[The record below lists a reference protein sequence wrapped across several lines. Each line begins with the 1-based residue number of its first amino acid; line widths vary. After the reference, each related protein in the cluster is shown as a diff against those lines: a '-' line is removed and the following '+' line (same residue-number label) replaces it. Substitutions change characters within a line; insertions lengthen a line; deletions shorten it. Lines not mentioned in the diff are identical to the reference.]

1 MGDLKFQ
8 DITPA
13 SGKIKLGSTD
23 VDAIYSGSTKVWP
36 SDVSFGD
43 IFFEATGET
52 VQQEGQYTLWYATET
67 SFPIP
72 PFDASI
78 PPYYPTTATFPN
90 LSSWKQIGG
99 VRNFSSCPDINPF
112 DIAVP
117 LVLNTSYFFQV
128 RSLDGSLLYKFIPN
142 SYTSPNP
149 SPPLACA
156 SISTPLYTF
165 RVYTFDV
172 TNTRFATGV
181 VVLDKVV
188 AAPGEAKVRVSA
200 RLSSRS
206 TQGPTD
212 YELWAHQT
220 TSPNAPLPSDFTL
233 QSSATLL
240 SCSQT
245 VNFADV
251 NTPPISGNDTIYFNY
266 QLKNSVGDVIKITT
280 TNSNPCSQSGGFEDY
295 LAITVS
301 NPAENNNI
309 EILEITADDYEDPT
323 NVGICGREWKNINS
337 TETQT
342 TIPGVTIPI
351 AENATQWATYVNNG
365 LAACCYLN
373 FDEAYAGRGLI
384 YNEFC
389 VEVIKTPDADGG
401 SEWRVPLQ
409 EDFAYFRSVDSGIC
423 GGLDFIPPI
432 PACFPHKGVDECT
445 NITIM
450 NAFIQRQEQTTD
462 FWDYSI
468 INHER
473 SYIGRSG
480 LNVLGSGFYSGSGS
494 FRSEGRA
501 EFFWQNTSS
510 LNFKASWNLRIA
522 KLVPNSDKN
531 AIASSVNIYQ
541 PGDGYFIRFVRDI

>member
-13 SGKIKLGSTD
+13 SGDIKLGSTD

-43 IFFEATGET
+43 IFFEATGQT

-67 SFPIP
+67 SFPAP
-72 PFDASI
+72 PFDPSV

-142 SYTSPNP
+142 NYSSPAP
-149 SPPLACA
+149 SPPLPCA
-156 SISTPLYTF
+156 SILNPLYTF

-172 TNTRFATGV
+172 TNTRFVTGV
-181 VVLDKVV
+181 VILDKVV
-188 AAPGEAKVRVSA
+188 AAPGEAKVRVRA

-240 SCSQT
+240 SCSQA
-245 VNFADV
+245 VNFANV
-251 NTPPISGNDTIYFNY
+251 NTPPISGNDTVYFNY
-266 QLKNSVGDVIKITT
+266 QLKNSVGDVIKIAT
-280 TNSNPCSQSGGFEDY
+280 TNSNPCNQSGGFEDY
-295 LAITVS
+295 LTITVS
-301 NPAENNNI
+301 NPAENNNL
-309 EILEITADDYEDPT
+309 EFVEITADDYEDTT
-323 NVGICGREWKNINS
+323 NATICGREWKNVNS
-337 TETQT
+337 IETQT
-342 TIPGVTIPI
+342 TVPGVTIPI
-351 AENATQWATYVNNG
+351 AENATQWSAYVENG

-373 FDEAYAGRGLI
+373 FDEAYAGRGLL
-384 YNEFC
+384 YNEFA

-401 SEWRVPLQ
+401 NEWRVPLQ
-409 EDFAYFRSVDSGIC
+409 VDFAYFRSVDSGIC
-423 GGLDFIPPI
+423 GGVDLIPPI
-432 PACFPHKGVDECT
+432 PACFSSKGFEECSS
-445 NITIM
+445 ITIY
-450 NAFIQRQEQTTD
+450 NAFIQRQEQLTNI
-462 FWDYSI
+462 WDYQA
-468 INHER
+468 INYQT
-473 SYIGRSG
+473 SYIGKSG
-480 LNVLGSGFYSGSGS
+480 LNVLGSGLLRTGLSRF
-494 FRSEGRA
+494 EGLA
-501 EFFWQNTSS
+501 EYFWVDTTG
-510 LNFKASWNLRIA
+510 LNFKISWNLRIS
-522 KLVPNSDKN
+522 KLVTSYDKH
-531 AIASSVNIYQ
+531 AIAASVNRYQ

>member
-13 SGKIKLGSTD
+13 SGEIKLGSTD

-36 SDVSFGD
+36 SDFSFGN

-67 SFPIP
+67 SFPQP
-72 PFDASI
+72 PFDASV

-99 VRNFSSCPDINPF
+99 VRDLSSCPDINPF

-142 SYTSPNP
+142 NYTSPNP
-149 SPPLACA
+149 SPPLPCA

-165 RVYTFDV
+165 RIYTFDV

-181 VVLDKVV
+181 VILDNVV
-188 AAPGEAKVRVSA
+188 AAPGEAKARVSA

-240 SCSQT
+240 SCSQP

-251 NTPPISGNDTIYFNY
+251 NTPPISGNDTVYFNY
-266 QLKNSVGDVIKITT
+266 QLKNSVGDVIKIAT
-280 TNSNPCSQSGGFEDY
+280 TNSKPCGQLGGFEDY
-295 LAITVS
+295 LTITVS
-301 NPAENNNI
+301 NPAENNNL
-309 EILEITADDYEDPT
+309 EFLEITADDYEDTT
-323 NVGICGREWKNINS
+323 NATICGKEWKSINS

-351 AENATQWATYVNNG
+351 AENATQWSAYVENG

-373 FDEAYAGRGLI
+373 FDEANDGRGLL
-384 YNEFC
+384 YNEFA

-401 SEWRVPLQ
+401 NEWRVPLQ
-409 EDFAYFRSVDSGIC
+409 EDFASLLSC
-423 GGLDFIPPI
+423 SGLDLIPPI
-432 PACFPHKGVDECT
+432 PACFTHGGEVECNST
-445 NITIM
+445 TVM
-450 NAFIQRQEQTTD
+450 NAFIQRQEQYTG
-462 FWDYSI
+462 FWDYSK
-468 INHER
+468 INYQT
-473 SYIGRSG
+473 SYIGKSG
-480 LNVLGSGFYSGSGS
+480 LNVLGSGLLRTGNFN
-494 FRSEGRA
+494 FEGYT
-501 EFFWQNTSS
+501 EFFWQDTAG
-510 LNFKASWNLRIA
+510 LGFKASWNLRIF
-522 KLVPNSDKN
+522 KLVSNSDKN
-531 AIASSVNIYQ
+531 AIAESVNIYQ
-541 PGDGYFIRFVRDI
+541 HEDGYFIRFVRDI